1 MESNP
6 LASYVYFCLKDLK
19 VDLPYKGIV
28 ELYAKIFYTSSWI
41 NFLTTYSKFK
51 VFSDVNFSLAVV
63 FYRIWFLKLY
73 ATPPPPPIFQLG
85 PVRMVEFATKF
96 PNRGGFDRTSIF
108 MGEVGC
114 WEIGGVLFNEGEGRV
129 EVAIFK

>member
-51 VFSDVNFSLAVV
+51 VFRDVNISLTELTQPLWVV
-63 FYRIWFLKLY
+63 EL
-73 ATPPPPPIFQLG
+73 PS
-85 PVRMVEFATKF
+85 KF
-96 PNRGGFDRTSIF
+96 PNRA
-108 MGEVGC
+108 
-114 WEIGGVLFNEGEGRV
+114 GVKQF
-129 EVAIFK
+129 